1 MKYEQKFTHF
11 VQGMSTSYLGIS
23 PRHITIKLLR
33 TSCEKKI
40 LKANKISLLLC
51 MRKQNCGSRFVIR
64 DNANYKTVKQRFKN
78 SGKKNTIHLEFCT
91 LGKYISKMKAE

>member
-78 SGKKNTIHLEFCT
+78 SGKKILYTRNSVPWENIFQ
-91 LGKYISKMKAE
+91 K